1 VKEKLNNYLEE
12 NKIRIDKN
20 GNFEMYVVVDADDE
34 DHEIG
39 SMFHG
44 GTTEVYGKDRA
55 FEDLKENNSD
65 GITLNLAWHNH
76 IFSPLYSGSS
86 YKIEK
91 KTSIREDLLAMKDK
105 MFKVLVNKESIVDI
119 KADIVYV
126 NKYKVIEKIKLNPI
140 LKFKIKSISDGN
152 ISILLY
158 NNITNKST
166 TIDIKR
172 LTYISKVEDI
182 KMLVN
187 EYLTKNEQEVYLM
200 NSIADDGMEL

>member
-65 GITLNLAWHNH
+65 GITLN
-76 IFSPLYSGSS
+76 SGSS

-91 KTSIREDLLAMKDK
+91 KTSIREDLLAMKNK

-140 LKFKIKSISDGN
+140 LKFKIKSISDEN

-158 NNITNKST
+158 NNITNKSK

>member
-1 VKEKLNNYLEE
+1 
-12 NKIRIDKN
+12 
-20 GNFEMYVVVDADDE
+20 M
-34 DHEIG
+34 
-39 SMFHG
+39 
-44 GTTEVYGKDRA
+44 
-55 FEDLKENNSD
+55 
-65 GITLNLAWHNH
+65 
-76 IFSPLYSGSS
+76 
-86 YKIEK
+86 
-91 KTSIREDLLAMKDK
+91 
-105 MFKVLVNKESIVDI
+105 
-119 KADIVYV
+119 
-126 NKYKVIEKIKLNPI
+126 
-140 LKFKIKSISDGN
+140 KFKIKSISDGN